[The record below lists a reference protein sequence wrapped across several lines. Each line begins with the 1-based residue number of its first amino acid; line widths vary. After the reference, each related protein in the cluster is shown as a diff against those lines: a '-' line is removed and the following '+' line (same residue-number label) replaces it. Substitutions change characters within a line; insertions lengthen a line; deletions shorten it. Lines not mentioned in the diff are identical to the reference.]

1 MFTSLRISG
10 YQPPCWPPPTH
21 PPRGAPLGGLKDVR
35 LVVPCFFTHLTCLP
49 SRERRSL
56 FHGTLGK
63 KIDWKQW
70 FFEGNPISSQDGNIL
85 NPDDFP
91 LFNQLIFRFH
101 VNFLGCIRGIQQN
114 SWRIIGVWLKD
125 SSWCNSCYHWLL
137 AGLAFGYWLLLFLA
151 DIVMQCQ
158 LIWYKNIHN
167 IDLIGIGYDCHDDWR
182 WKVLVAIQ
190 WYGSIFIAI
199 DLPRFS
205 QAQISC
211 KGICGTES
219 PPNEPRVFFFQG
231 ICFTEALQIFQV
243 FHITLSW

>member
-1 MFTSLRISG
+1 MYALLCLVSSHTWLA
-10 YQPPCWPPPTH
+10 YPP
-21 PPRGAPLGGLKDVR
+21 GN
-35 LVVPCFFTHLTCLP
+35 
-49 SRERRSL
+49 EEL

-63 KIDWKQW
+63 NIDWKQW
-70 FFEGNPISSQDGNIL
+70 FFEGIPISSQDGSIL

-158 LIWYKNIHN
+158 LIWYKHIHN

-211 KGICGTES
+211 KGIRGTES

>member
-49 SRERRSL
+49 SRERRTVSRY
-56 FHGTLGK
+56 
-63 KIDWKQW
+63 
-70 FFEGNPISSQDGNIL
+70 
-85 NPDDFP
+85 PDDFP

-158 LIWYKNIHN
+158 LIWYKHIHN

-211 KGICGTES
+211 KGIRGTES
-219 PPNEPRVFFFQG
+219 PPNEPRVFFFSRHMLHRG
-231 ICFTEALQIFQV
+231 TTNIPSIPHYIELVGRSI
-243 FHITLSW
+243 